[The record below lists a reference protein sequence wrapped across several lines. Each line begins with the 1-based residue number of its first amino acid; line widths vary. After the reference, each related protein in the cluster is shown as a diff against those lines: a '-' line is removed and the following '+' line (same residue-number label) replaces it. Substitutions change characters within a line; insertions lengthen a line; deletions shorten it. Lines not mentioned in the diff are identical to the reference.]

1 MLPPI
6 QKGREVALED
16 HRGETVMRQ
25 CQGRMLEGTEETM
38 QTLFAIVRSSWI
50 VMLAAAGLMVG
61 AGMIGYSMLSG
72 PPARASLQTV
82 DGVVT
87 EASRTT
93 RKSRRTGV
101 TSSYYELTLKPANG
115 SADLK
120 LRIPSIEM
128 AESDVRSLITRPV
141 KAEFDSEQD
150 VFVLASGGR
159 EVLTYANSLER
170 RNLNFRQYYVDG
182 IAVMIGSACAL
193 VIGLIL
199 AFRNLRRARA
209 GANGVP

>member
-1 MLPPI
+1 
-6 QKGREVALED
+6 
-16 HRGETVMRQ
+16 
-25 CQGRMLEGTEETM
+25 MLEGTEETM

-50 VMLAAAGLMVG
+50 VMLAAAGLVVG

-82 DGVVT
+82 DGIVT

-93 RKSRRTGV
+93 RKSRRTGA

-209 GANGVP
+209 GANGMP